1 MRLSLLILMLM
12 MFLQNMLYMIDKDF
26 RAYFNKLVIVKLM

>member
-26 RAYFNKLVIVKLM
+26 RAHFNKLVIVKLM